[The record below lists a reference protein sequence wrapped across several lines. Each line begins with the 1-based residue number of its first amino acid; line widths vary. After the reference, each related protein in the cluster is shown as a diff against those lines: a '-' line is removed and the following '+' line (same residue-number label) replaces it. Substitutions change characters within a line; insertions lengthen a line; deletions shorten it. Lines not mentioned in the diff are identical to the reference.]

1 MNAFKIATLGLLLA
15 ASAAEAQKAPANGT
29 ASGGKPAQGAQ
40 IATPGAEAPAA
51 GAPAMSAAPASG
63 NLILAS
69 DPQGVATAM
78 QGLGYTATLGTDNAG
93 DPTISGD
100 IEGVNYN
107 VYFYGCQEHAN
118 CQWLIFSAG
127 FDLPNGS
134 TPQVIND
141 WNTNNLVGQAYLDN
155 EQDPF
160 LNYFVTTT
168 GGLTQENFADVVDWW
183 KVAMGNFETA
193 VGFQK

>member
-1 MNAFKIATLGLLLA
+1 LLA
-15 ASAAEAQKAPANGT
+15 AGAAEAQKATPGQTGT
-29 ASGGKPAQGAQ
+29 GGKPAPTTGAA
-40 IATPGAEAPAA
+40 ATPEATAPDTGATPDADTASTTTATAA
-51 GAPAMSAAPASG
+51 LASG
-63 NLILAS
+63 NLIVAS

-78 QGLGYTATLGTDNAG
+78 QGLGYTATLGADSVG
-93 DPTISGD
+93 DPMISGD
-100 IEGVNYN
+100 IEGVGYN
-107 VYFYGCQEHAN
+107 VLFYGCQENAN

-134 TPQVIND
+134 TSQVIND
-141 WNTNNLVGQAYLDN
+141 WNANNLVGQAYLDS

-160 LNYFVTTT
+160 INYFVTTT